1 MRSGGRRKSIAFFI
15 VLGVCL
21 VAGVVALNV
30 GWIIVNWRQ
39 AGLLIAGL
47 IVFPLI
53 ITGVVLNTIFLVR
66 EIRRNEQHDAFIN
79 AVTHEL
85 KTPVASMKLYLQTL
99 QNRSVDEAKR
109 QEFYGVMLQ
118 DSDRLQGT
126 IEQVLRAGQLGAKL
140 RRASPMPVDF
150 GAVVRGVPGAGA
162 HASSSPARGG
172 DRERA
177 ARQRRVVSGARR
189 RGRSEG
195 DGLEPRGQRDQILG
209 PAGPRRRRARA
220 ARPGDRHAAR
230 PRSGHRHLAVER
242 KRIFK
247 RFYRIP
253 GAMTTRVKG
262 TGLGLFIVRS
272 VVARHGGKVFVESDG
287 AGTRQ
292 HVHRAAAVVGAAMSR
307 ILVVEDEQHLADGL
321 RFNLEAEH
329 HDVDVV
335 DNGEEALERLLT
347 AEPNRATIS

>member
-1 MRSGGRRKSIAFFI
+1 MRSGGRRKSIFFI

-30 GWIIVNWRQ
+30 GWIILNWRE

-47 IVFPLI
+47 VVFPLI

-66 EIRRNEQHDAFIN
+66 EIRRNEQHEAFIN

-99 QNRSVDEAKR
+99 QNRAVDDEKR
-109 QEFYGVMLQ
+109 QEFYRVMVQ

-150 GAVVRGVPGAGA
+150 GAVVEECLALARTRHHLPPEAVTSTIRNVDGAVFQVLGDEEDLKA
-162 HASSSPARGG
+162 MVSNLVDNAIKYSGPNVQVAVELEQADPAT
-172 DRERA
+172 A
-177 ARQRRVVSGARR
+177 TLRV
-189 RGRSEG
+189 
-195 DGLEPRGQRDQILG
+195 RDQGVGI
-209 PAGPRRRRARA
+209 
-220 ARPGDRHAAR
+220 
-230 PRSGHRHLAVER
+230 SQSER

-253 GAMTTRVKG
+253 GAMSTRVKG

-287 AGTRQ
+287 
-292 HVHRAAAVVGAAMSR
+292 VGQGSTF
-307 ILVVEDEQHLADGL
+307 IVQLPVVE
-321 RFNLEAEH
+321 
-329 HDVDVV
+329 
-335 DNGEEALERLLT
+335 RLQPQV
-347 AEPNRATIS
+347 AR

>member
-1 MRSGGRRKSIAFFI
+1 MRSGGRRKSIAFFTI
-15 VLGVCL
+15 LGVCL

-30 GWIIVNWRQ
+30 GWIIVNWRE

-66 EIRRNEQHDAFIN
+66 EIRRNEQHEAFIN

-126 IEQVLRAGQLGAKL
+126 IEQVLRAGQLGAKV
-140 RRASPMPVDF
+140 RRASPMPVDL
-150 GAVVRGVPGAGA
+150 GAVVEECLALARLRHHLPPETVSANVRHVNGASFQVLGDEEDLKA
-162 HASSSPARGG
+162 MVSNLVDNAIKYSGPKVDVAVELEQADPAT
-172 DRERA
+172 A
-177 ARQRRVVSGARR
+177 TLRV
-189 RGRSEG
+189 
-195 DGLEPRGQRDQILG
+195 RDQGIG
-209 PAGPRRRRARA
+209 I
-220 ARPGDRHAAR
+220 
-230 PRSGHRHLAVER
+230 SQSER
-242 KRIFK
+242 KRIFR

-253 GAMTTRVKG
+253 GAMSTRVKG

-287 AGTRQ
+287 PGQGSTFIVQ
-292 HVHRAAAVVGAAMSR
+292 
-307 ILVVEDEQHLADGL
+307 LPVVEQQTP
-321 RFNLEAEH
+321 R
-329 HDVDVV
+329 
-335 DNGEEALERLLT
+335 
-347 AEPNRATIS
+347 